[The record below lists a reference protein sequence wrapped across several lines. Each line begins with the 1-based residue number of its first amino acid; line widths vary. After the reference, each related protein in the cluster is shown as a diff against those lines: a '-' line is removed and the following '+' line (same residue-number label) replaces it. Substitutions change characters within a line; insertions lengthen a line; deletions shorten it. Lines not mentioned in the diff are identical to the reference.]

1 MIRRKTMFKLRKFFV
16 IFFSLLLVFIWCNHN
31 TSAGPES
38 HVEHLPSPK
47 AKPIDQDQQGR
58 TEHTNRKWP
67 SPEEILTKVA
77 EPESSDISDKYLPED
92 DEDFESQRKLKRKRR
107 IHNLSGRYF
116 VSSSKCSMPYVDP
129 FSSEALAFLQPVK
142 YKSCTNESDLFTLKY
157 DIKLQQYRLN
167 VNATVLSELS
177 HHPMERITCN
187 YREVADDIN
196 AEVDTKSFEKSVVL
210 SRKSNG
216 IVAGCHEEGKTQQAI
231 QQDAFPLL
239 QILNKTSK
247 TKFQPLNKRP
257 SVIILGLDSLSR
269 MNFKRTMPK
278 TSRFVKELGF
288 FEMEG
293 YNKVGD
299 TTFSNLCAIFAGE
312 QSDKKCLKRFPL
324 IWRKFQESGYTTA
337 FAEDILRS
345 SVPLEIPSDYQ
356 LHSLQTVIS
365 ETMSTFR
372 RFGFEYCMGRRVSFS
387 YLYDFCMQFTQR
399 MIEELDQPAFGL
411 FWSST
416 FTRNYPLG
424 SISLDDKFMEYLEI
438 MQRHRVFE
446 RSIVILLSDQG
457 QKAGDLVE
465 MPDTFLEERLP
476 MLHIHLPE
484 WFQETYPN
492 VAENLNLN
500 RNRLTSPFDL
510 HNTLRH
516 ILQLSESNSEEL
528 PITQYCP
535 TSQSL
540 FHLIPQDRSCEEAG
554 IGMHWCTCNEFVLQP
569 NDVSSYFL
577 GKLLVYHINN
587 WMLKRKFNR
596 FCQRLQLHDLDYVER
611 KLVHDD
617 STDGQVKTYSLRIR
631 TYPLGGVFEATIRYS
646 RELNEMVDFRMSDI
660 SSMINYHKH
669 SMCVDDRRA
678 KKFCFCY
685 PENMDGNMK
694 EWRNLKKKKFT

>member
-1 MIRRKTMFKLRKFFV
+1 M
-16 IFFSLLLVFIWCNHN
+16 
-31 TSAGPES
+31 
-38 HVEHLPSPK
+38 
-47 AKPIDQDQQGR
+47 
-58 TEHTNRKWP
+58 
-67 SPEEILTKVA
+67 
-77 EPESSDISDKYLPED
+77 
-92 DEDFESQRKLKRKRR
+92 
-107 IHNLSGRYF
+107 
-116 VSSSKCSMPYVDP
+116 
-129 FSSEALAFLQPVK
+129 
-142 YKSCTNESDLFTLKY
+142 
-157 DIKLQQYRLN
+157 
-167 VNATVLSELS
+167 
-177 HHPMERITCN
+177 
-187 YREVADDIN
+187 
-196 AEVDTKSFEKSVVL
+196 SFEKEVVL
-210 SRKSNG
+210 SWKSNG
-216 IVAGCHEEGKTQQAI
+216 IVADCHEEGKPQQAL
-231 QQDAFPLL
+231 QQDAFPLV
-239 QILNKTSK
+239 QILHRSTES
-247 TKFQPLNKRP
+247 QPLIKKP
-257 SVIILGLDSLSR
+257 SIIMLGLDSLSR

-278 TSRFVKELGF
+278 TSRLVKDLGF

-299 TTFSNLCAIFAGE
+299 TEFSNLCAIFAGE

-324 IWRKFQESGYTTA
+324 IWKKFKESGYTTA

-345 SVPLEIPSDYQ
+345 SIPLEIPTDYQ
-356 LHSLQTVIS
+356 LHSLLTVVS

-372 RFGFEYCMGRRVSFS
+372 RFGFEYCMGRRLSFS

-424 SISLDDKFMEYLEI
+424 PISLDDKFVEYLDI
-438 MQRHRVFE
+438 MQKHHIFE
-446 RSIVILLSDQG
+446 RSIVVLLSDQG

-465 MPDTFLEERLP
+465 LPDTFLEERLA
-476 MLHIHLPE
+476 MLHIYLPE
-484 WFQETYPN
+484 WFQETYPKF
-492 VAENLNLN
+492 AENLNLN

-516 ILQLSESNSEEL
+516 ILQLSESSSEEL
-528 PITQYCP
+528 PPLQYCP

-554 IGMHWCTCNEFVLQP
+554 IGMHWCTCNEFVLLP

-611 KLVHDD
+611 KLVNDD

-646 RELNEMVDFRMSDI
+646 QDLNDMVDFRMSDV
-660 SSMINYHKH
+660 SSMINYHNH
-669 SMCVDDRRA
+669 SKCVNDRTA

-685 PENMDGNMK
+685 PDNLDGNMK
-694 EWRNLKKKKFT
+694 EWRNLKKKFIK